1 MRAWGARLIW
11 GAWAVVLVI
20 AAARMMSSTYL
31 VSPALGY
38 AVVGLSVLV
47 LLVVAL
53 PSIRTLLA
61 PAPAS
66 AFTLVS
72 GLSSVVA
79 LGAVALIAAGFRWH
93 FIGRET
99 APPPDSITNVA
110 ARSQFRAVLAYA
122 QGLSYDSTTHN
133 APDSTLLVDT
143 VGATVYVTRARI
155 APAVGANFVSY
166 SALYGAGSGRG
177 RVVARIRLDTTY
189 GGRGYPKL
197 NLPAGVS
204 YVWVDSVEVHDTTGS
219 FRGFVIPA
227 SGDSVIPLPSAHSH
241 YYRSARA
248 SSNFPMARWIL
259 YHSHCTNVPCSKGCC
274 QSCPG

>member
-1 MRAWGARLIW
+1 MRAWVARSIW

-20 AAARMMSSTYL
+20 AAVRMLSSRL
-31 VSPALGY
+31 QVSPTLGY
-38 AVVGLSVLV
+38 VVVGLSLLV

-53 PSIRTLLA
+53 PSISTLLA
-61 PAPAS
+61 PTPAS
-66 AFTLVS
+66 VFTLVS
-72 GLSSVVA
+72 GLSSVIAV
-79 LGAVALIAAGFRWH
+79 GAVALIAAGFHWR
-93 FIGRET
+93 FIGWGT
-99 APPPDSITNVA
+99 AAPPDSITNVT
-110 ARSQFRAVLAYA
+110 ARGQFRAVLAYA

-143 VGATVYVTRARI
+143 VGGAVYVIRARI

-166 SALYGAGSGRG
+166 AALDGTGSGRG

-189 GGRGYPKL
+189 AGRGYPRL

-204 YVWVDSVEVHDTTGS
+204 YVWVDSVAVHDTTGS
-219 FRGFVIPA
+219 FRGLVIPA
-227 SGDSVIPLPSAHSH
+227 AGDSVIRLPAAHSH

-274 QSCPG
+274 QSCPN